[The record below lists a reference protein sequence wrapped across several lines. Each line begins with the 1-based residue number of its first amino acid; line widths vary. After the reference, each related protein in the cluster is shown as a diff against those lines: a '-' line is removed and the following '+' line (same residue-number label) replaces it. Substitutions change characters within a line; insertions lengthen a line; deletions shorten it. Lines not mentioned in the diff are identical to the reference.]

1 MSAGNVLIRSCRSDD
16 MKHVI
21 KIASTYFLDIADV
34 GYGDC
39 AVSET
44 GDGRIT
50 GFAALVYDRF
60 PEIHTVAVAPSYRGR
75 GTGRKLV
82 NYLISKIPA
91 GHRYIYTR
99 TTSAGFFLKMG
110 FVMMEQSEK
119 TNLWDDCLECKFSD
133 TCRQKVLRYTL
144 DGDDGC

>member
-1 MSAGNVLIRSCRSDD
+1 

-21 KIASTYFLDIADV
+21 KIASTYFLDIADIRCE
-34 GYGDC
+34 DC

-50 GFAALVYDRF
+50 GFAALVCDNF

-82 NYLISKIPA
+82 HYLISKIPS
-91 GHRYIYTR
+91 GHRYVYTR
-99 TTSAGFFLKMG
+99 TTSTGFFLKMG
-110 FVMMEQSEK
+110 FAMMEQSDK
-119 TNLWDDCLECKFSD
+119 INLWDDCLECKFSD
-133 TCRQKVLRYTL
+133 TCQQKVLRYTL
-144 DGDDGC
+144 DGADRC